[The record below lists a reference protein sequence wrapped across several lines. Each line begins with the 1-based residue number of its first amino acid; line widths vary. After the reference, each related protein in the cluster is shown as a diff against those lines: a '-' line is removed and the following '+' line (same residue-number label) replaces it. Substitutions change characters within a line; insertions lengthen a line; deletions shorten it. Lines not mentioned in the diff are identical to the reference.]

1 MVLQT
6 EGKKEVSNL
15 IKKELSL
22 TFDIIGIF
30 QAKFND
36 GNERERK
43 ATAEKKWI
51 LFFNEQT
58 KIR

>member
-43 ATAEKKWI
+43 TTAEKNGY
-51 LFFNEQT
+51 FFLTNKQ
-58 KIR
+58 K

>member
-43 ATAEKKWI
+43 TTAEKKWI

>member
-1 MVLQT
+1 M
-6 EGKKEVSNL
+6 SNL

-43 ATAEKKWI
+43 TTAEKKWI

>member
-43 ATAEKKWI
+43 TTVEKKWI

>member
-43 ATAEKKWI
+43 TTVEKKWI
-51 LFFNEQT
+51 LFFNE
-58 KIR
+58 